1 MALMIVAE
9 VMLQNFLYVAAL
21 AFLLYKTVKT
31 YQISVKDSVEKSLK
45 NHFLRDISGSIV
57 VLIFA
62 GICMFAMLQLK

>member
-1 MALMIVAE
+1 MRLHIRSSEALL
-9 VMLQNFLYVAAL
+9 LQRSSMPYSQPHIHNQLYSNAV
-21 AFLLYKTVKT
+21 V
-31 YQISVKDSVEKSLK
+31 KSLK